1 MLSCGAILDWPMTM
15 RFTLHGSPHSM
26 PTYKVALTLSLA
38 RQPFQFSYVSYQK
51 EMHKTP
57 AFRALSRW
65 GQVPVLQDDG
75 EVFLQSAAIIEHLS
89 HTLSVFEGETEFEKR
104 AVREWLYWDAD
115 VLFPPIFNCY
125 GVRLG
130 QQKLLPIH
138 VDAPI
143 IAYHRERA
151 ERALDLFNGFL
162 ESRDF
167 LCSKQPTIAD
177 IACCGD
183 IAFAEICEFDLSDLN
198 NVEAWSKRMRAL
210 PGFQEPFDLLSM
222 EDALVS

>member
-1 MLSCGAILDWPMTM
+1 ML
-15 RFTLHGSPHSM
+15 R
-26 PTYKVALTLSLA
+26 LA
-38 RQPFQFSYVSYQK
+38 RQPFQFSYVSFQK
-51 EMHKTP
+51 DMHKTP

-65 GQVPVLQDDG
+65 GQVPVLLDDG

-89 HTLSVFEGETEFEKR
+89 QTLGTFEGVTEIEKR

-115 VLFPPIFNCY
+115 VLFPPIFSCY

-130 QQKLLPIH
+130 QKKQLAIH

-143 IAYHRERA
+143 IAYHRERT
-151 ERALDLFNGFL
+151 ERALETFNGHL
-162 ESRDF
+162 ENRDF

-177 IACCGD
+177 IACYGD
-183 IAFAEICEFDLSDLN
+183 VAFAEICEFDLSNLN
-198 NVEAWSKRMRAL
+198 NVVSWSKKMRAL